1 MIYSKQYSLLYST
14 HNPCSS
20 TILNTMW
27 YAILITAFK
36 TIINTIHIA
45 MINAVHNLLPNTM
58 HDTIIYAIFNPT
70 LNKLLNHYSALKTL
84 LNTSML
90 LIIYIHVLSV
100 LVWFNHESIKRD
112 ALL

>member
-1 MIYSKQYSLLYST
+1 
-14 HNPCSS
+14 
-20 TILNTMW
+20 MW

-70 LNKLLNHYSALKTL
+70 LNKLLNHYSALKTII
-84 LNTSML
+84 NTSML
-90 LIIYIHVLSV
+90 FTIYILQA
-100 LVWFNHESIKRD
+100 LVWFNHRSIKCD
-112 ALL
+112 VLL